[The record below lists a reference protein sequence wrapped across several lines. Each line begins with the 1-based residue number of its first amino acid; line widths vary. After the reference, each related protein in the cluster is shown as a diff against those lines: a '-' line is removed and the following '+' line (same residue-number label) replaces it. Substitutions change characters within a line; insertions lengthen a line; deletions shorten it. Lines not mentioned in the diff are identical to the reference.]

1 MADYE
6 SVPLTDDEL
15 ELQIST
21 PSETVLI
28 SSRINSSV
36 GNDNP
41 IPLTR
46 PPPKNRD
53 KMYIFLFILHIVCV
67 SFFCLL
73 ERDKIANSF
82 LMKNKLGNWTSMI
95 MISTILGSFFG
106 SLIIF
111 LISNSETRTILLSQS
126 IPISIVLLIGL
137 ANILLWQNQ
146 LIPGVAFLISS
157 VLVICRYKDTV
168 VSVNFTDAVIS
179 FVIQIC
185 QNYGS
190 WLTLTC
196 VFAVFIHTCTV
207 LGWGV
212 YLVYLL
218 ATISAK
224 YSTLILVTMLFSLY
238 WITKLFHAFVVHVV
252 GGCVVWYFIRDNQ
265 EIFLPRKRLMLHIRC
280 ACTTSLGS
288 LLCGSLL
295 CDLSEIILTIHTW
308 SINNLGLVVAGENVI
323 QRQQFCCKRIVVVL
337 ISPFLNFAYS
347 YNRLAFVL
355 TAVYGV
361 TFRKASELQV
371 KRFPQSIEFFLNNA
385 SNFNLT
391 LIAVEIASIISLFF
405 GILTIANVNN
415 RDNDTEGAF
424 LTIVYLVAYC
434 SISLCV
440 EVYRAAIDALIVV
453 YSIKP
458 DKLASENQIIF
469 LRFLRTSDPSLR

>member
-6 SVPLTDDEL
+6 SIPLTDDEL
-15 ELQIST
+15 ELQLST
-21 PSETVLI
+21 PSETVLV
-28 SSRINSSV
+28 SSRVHSMSV

-53 KMYIFLFILHIVCV
+53 IFYVFLFILHIISV
-67 SFFCLL
+67 SLLSLL
-73 ERDKIANSF
+73 ERDEVADSF
-82 LMKNKLGNWTSMI
+82 LTKNKLGNWTSMI

-146 LIPGVAFLISS
+146 LIPGAAFFISS
-157 VLVICRYKDTV
+157 ILFIFRYKDAV
-168 VSVNFTDAVIS
+168 ASVNFTDATIN

-224 YSTLILVTMLFSLY
+224 YTTVILVVMLFSLY
-238 WITKLFHAFVVHVV
+238 WVTKLFHAFVAYVV
-252 GGCVVWYFIRDNQ
+252 GGCVVWYFIRDDQ

-280 ACTTSLGS
+280 ACTTSFGS

-295 CDLSEIILTIHTW
+295 SDLSEVILTIHNW
-308 SINNLGLVVAGENVI
+308 GNDNRGLVVTSENVI
-323 QRQQFCCKRIVVVL
+323 QRQQSRCKRVITAL
-337 ISPFLNFAYS
+337 ISPFLNFAS
-347 YNRLAFVL
+347 SHNRLAFVL

-371 KRFPQSIEFFLNNA
+371 KRFPQSIEFFISNI
-385 SNFNLT
+385 SNFNLS

-405 GILTIANVNN
+405 GILTIANS
-415 RDNDTEGAF
+415 RDNYTEGTF
-424 LTIVYLVAYC
+424 LTIIYLVSYC
-434 SISLCV
+434 TISLCV
-440 EVYRAAIDALIVV
+440 EVYQAAIDALVVV